1 MNLIETGKD
10 PQTGIT
16 HYRCDTDIQV
26 LLVGSK
32 GVGKTSLVA
41 SMIQQ
46 IDEWGLS
53 GIFCPIGDTA
63 ANLTFLRDQMK
74 TSLKGKPG
82 DFSGVAGIQ
91 KTDDIFY
98 YEMEL
103 MARYSRKGKQ
113 KRFCFPVR
121 IVDLP
126 GGWYTPK
133 GSDQDEAE
141 RMNAVRRLLSQSTVS
156 LLCVNT
162 PSFMED
168 PAGEKKLFQR
178 FNQPTMIAG
187 WYIND
192 GYMQQLRDSGHKV
205 VFVLSRCEKYRGKH
219 EKLVE
224 CFKEYKSGYRGL
236 IKSMEN
242 VGMPAALTYVH
253 TLGGVEFD
261 SFEDVKTSGEIRSS
275 RERYKVVGD
284 YAPENC
290 YVPLRLALEHAG
302 EAIVESL
309 QKANKSVGGR
319 LKNMLGL
326 SQNDLAQMALSDTL
340 NQFKKEEMLEDQHY
354 WILSGKKKGE
364 A

>member
-26 LLVGSK
+26 LLVGSR

-41 SMIQQ
+41 SMIEQ

-53 GIFCPIGDTA
+53 GSFYPIGDTA
-63 ANLTFLRDQMK
+63 ANLTELRDQMK
-74 TSLKGKPG
+74 TSLEGKTGNFKGI
-82 DFSGVAGIQ
+82 AGIQ
-91 KTDDIFY
+91 KTDDISYFD
-98 YEMEL
+98 MEL
-103 MARYSRKGKQ
+103 LANYSRKGKQ

-126 GGWYTPK
+126 GGWYTTM
-133 GSDQDEAE
+133 GTAQDVAE
-141 RMNAVRRLLSQSTVS
+141 RTKEVRRLLSQSTVS

-168 PAGEKKLFQR
+168 PAGEKKLFQW
-178 FNQPTMIAG
+178 FNHPTKIAG
-187 WYIND
+187 WYNND
-192 GYMQQLRDSGHKV
+192 GYLQQLRDSGHKV

-224 CFKEYKSGYRGL
+224 CFKEYKPGYRGL
-236 IKSMEN
+236 IKGMEN
-242 VGMPAALTYVH
+242 IGMPAELTYVH

-261 SFEDVKTSGEIRSS
+261 SFEGVNTSEC

-290 YVPLRLALEHAG
+290 NVPLRLALEHAC
-302 EAIVESL
+302 ESIVESL
-309 QKANKSVGGR
+309 QTANKRLVGKW
-319 LKNMLGL
+319 KNMLGL
-326 SQNDLAQMALSDTL
+326 SPNGLAEIALSDTL
-340 NQFKKEEMLEDQHY
+340 NQFKKEEMLEGQHY
-354 WILSGKKKGE
+354 WSLSKMKKEE

>member
-1 MNLIETGKD
+1 MNLIKTGKD

-26 LLVGSK
+26 LLVGSM

-41 SMIQQ
+41 SMIEQ
-46 IDEWGLS
+46 IDGWGLS
-53 GIFCPIGDTA
+53 GFFYPIGDTA
-63 ANLTFLRDQMK
+63 ANLTALRDQMK
-74 TSLKGKPG
+74 TSLEEKTGNFKAI
-82 DFSGVAGIQ
+82 AGIQ
-91 KTDDIFY
+91 KTDDIFCY
-98 YEMEL
+98 DMEL
-103 MARYSRKGKQ
+103 LANYSRKGKQ

-126 GGWYTPK
+126 GGWYTTM
-133 GSDQDEAE
+133 GTAQDVAE
-141 RMNAVRRLLSQSTVS
+141 RTNEVRRLLLQSTVS

-168 PAGEKKLFQR
+168 PAGEKKLFQH
-178 FNQPTMIAG
+178 FNQPTKIAG
-187 WYIND
+187 WYNND
-192 GYMQQLRDSGHKV
+192 GYLQQLRDSGHKV

-224 CFKEYKSGYRGL
+224 CFKEYKPGYRGL
-236 IKSMEN
+236 IKGMEN
-242 VGMPAALTYVH
+242 IGMPAELTYVH

-261 SFEDVKTSGEIRSS
+261 SFEDVNTSKY

-284 YAPENC
+284 YAPKNC
-290 YVPLRLALEHAG
+290 CVPLRLALEHAG

-309 QKANKSVGGR
+309 KKANKRVGGR

-326 SQNDLAQMALSDTL
+326 CPNGLAEIALSDTL
-340 NQFKKEEMLEDQHY
+340 NQFKKEEMLEGQHY
-354 WILSGKKKGE
+354 WILSKKKKEE